1 MKKLIK
7 VLVSC
12 SFLAL
17 ALIFVAGTVSS
28 KLGLASRDIA
38 HGESTVGHY
47 DEQEDLSEQ
56 SSVVFDSL
64 DDYLAYLA
72 SEGIDSEDDPIYY
85 NAPASVPV
93 DAVLKS
99 ISNSDEGTV
108 YCYYF
113 GRDAV
118 MQETETN
125 RENDNVI
132 SFDLGDELLDDL
144 THYSII
150 KYYGNSLNNVTDYE
164 AFAEALAEAIGSP
177 LVSSGEVLDTYI
189 GSIYADIY
197 DPVTQIKTRYLVGQ
211 QRVLCMHMTGHPV
224 SVAYSYVPAS
234 VSASEATLLMDM
246 TQHELLPNNNE

>member
-7 VLVSC
+7 VVVSC
-12 SFLAL
+12 SLLAL
-17 ALIFVAGTVSS
+17 ALVFIAGTVYS
-28 KLGLASRDIA
+28 KLGLTSRETA
-38 HGESTVGHY
+38 HGKSNAGDF
-47 DEQEDLSEQ
+47 DEQADSSEQ
-56 SSVVFDSL
+56 ELVVFGSL
-64 DDYLAYLA
+64 DEYLAYLA
-72 SEGIDSEDDPIYY
+72 SESIDSEDDPIYY
-85 NAPASVPV
+85 NAPASVPA

-118 MQETETN
+118 MQEAESN

-177 LVSSGEVLDTYI
+177 LDSSGEVFDIYI
-189 GSIYADIY
+189 GNIYADIY
-197 DPVTQIKTRYLVGQ
+197 DPVTQIKTRYLVGE